1 MLFFIK
7 NHQILVL
14 VSNVS
19 FVNVVMVKCATPTIN
34 VHILTLTATYIHYQ
48 VVMSDGRYLRNRDGI
63 IICSVTV
70 LVEQHIP

>member
-48 VVMSDGRYLRNRDGI
+48 VVMSDGRSLRNRDGI